1 MGASWTQHA
10 TGEELGEP
18 MSIVSPAEIPWFA
31 GNLAELE
38 RTVTALR
45 RDGRTISDCGTRLHS
60 TFQGIAQ
67 GYTAAE
73 AEDLLATT
81 VPLQQ
86 TGARV
91 KDAVT
96 QVATVLDRYV
106 LEARIIGDRL
116 AELRE
121 RARQLSSGSW
131 EADDPRTMEASERI
145 RAEVRDVVTA
155 FGRLEEETVRQIDGV
170 LDEESPRVGVMRAGY
185 GDHGYGT
192 GEDSPP
198 NTEENAGDGAQYDYI
213 PWPEEGAFLARHK
226 NTIELAAAESG
237 IDPATLVALLIKE
250 GGGRAEFTGLPFLSG
265 ALRSLE
271 GLGTIFGR
279 NQTVGIG
286 QMRPD
291 VAQRLFRDY
300 YGHEISTS
308 DARRVLAWDDTWGI
322 RLAAAELRHI
332 KEELGVTDREAYVI
346 YAAGA
351 QTEATRLW
359 LGGAPRERAPLV
371 YERADGAEKHHQWAE
386 EYWERAGQEDGRDRE
401 QRRRQEE
408 RELHEGDMQR

>member
-1 MGASWTQHA
+1 MK
-10 TGEELGEP
+10 
-18 MSIVSPAEIPWFA
+18 
-31 GNLAELE
+31 
-38 RTVTALR
+38 
-45 RDGRTISDCGTRLHS
+45 HS
-60 TFQGIAQ
+60 VG
-67 GYTAAE
+67 
-73 AEDLLATT
+73 
-81 VPLQQ
+81 
-86 TGARV
+86 
-91 KDAVT
+91 
-96 QVATVLDRYV
+96 
-106 LEARIIGDRL
+106 
-116 AELRE
+116 
-121 RARQLSSGSW
+121 
-131 EADDPRTMEASERI
+131 
-145 RAEVRDVVTA
+145 
-155 FGRLEEETVRQIDGV
+155 GRLLGTLVKLGGSEWHCRHGRRPEAISTSVPFRSFGAVGLLVAQSLQWRHFRRAHGGINPRQESDGT
-170 LDEESPRVGVMRAGY
+170 P
-185 GDHGYGT
+185 DHGC
-192 GEDSPP
+192 
-198 NTEENAGDGAQYDYI
+198 Q
-213 PWPEEGAFLARHK
+213 
-226 NTIELAAAESG
+226 
-237 IDPATLVALLIKE
+237 E

-322 RLAAAELRHI
+322 RLAAAELRYI

-359 LGGAPRERAPLV
+359 LSGAPRERAPLV

-386 EYWERAGQEDGRDRE
+386 EYLERAGQEDGRDRE
-401 QRRRQEE
+401 RRTRQEE